1 MYSVYSMA
9 NGAIFLQEA
18 KTPDDFRDNVQLAIS
33 EATED
38 MFIGAEF
45 SEKKLTQL
53 ILRDVKAEI
62 KATIKE
68 ILTDD

>member
-1 MYSVYSMA
+1 MDNMDSMA
-9 NGAIFLQEA
+9 RGAIFLQEA

-38 MFIGAEF
+38 MFIGGF
-45 SEKKLTQL
+45 SEKELTQL

>member
-1 MYSVYSMA
+1 MDSVDSMA
-9 NGAIFLQEA
+9 RGAIFVKEA
-18 KTPDDFRDNVQLAIS
+18 TTPDDFRDNVQLAIA